1 MRMQLSLVLGLALV
15 ITALGGCAAS
25 GQNRSTGEVMDDTSI
40 AARVKSELLANS
52 ETDGLNIDVEV
63 DRNRVQLNGFVNSQ
77 AQINKAGEIAR
88 SVSGVDSVVNNLRVS
103 DGGDRMT
110 GEYIDD
116 KALQASI
123 NTALANDP
131 LVSATK
137 VDVEVNRGEVS
148 LGGYVDSTAARNSA
162 ASTTSKVNGVVK
174 VINNLKVR

>member
-1 MRMQLSLVLGLALV
+1 MKMQLSLVLGLALV
-15 ITALGGCAAS
+15 VTALGGCAAS
-25 GQNRSTGEVMDDTSI
+25 GQHRSTGEVVDDTSI
-40 AARVKSELLANS
+40 AAQVKSELLANS

-131 LVSATK
+131 LVSAMK